1 MIDARGGVLIRF
13 SFPAPGPYSMHFY
26 LSEIGRPNTQQILR
40 ILSALYGAP
49 EITEPR
55 LHSVAGRKDTCDE
68 PVSNSALQ
76 AVRSQAA

>member
-13 SFPAPGPYSMHFY
+13 SFPAPGPAMHFY

-40 ILSALYGAP
+40 ILSALHGAP

-55 LHSVAGRKDTCDE
+55 LPSIAGRKDTCDE
-68 PVSNSALQ
+68 LLSDSSLH
-76 AVRSQAA
+76 SQAA